1 MKDGHLPEF
10 FAVDCA
16 EDGGMSWG
24 KTLYC
29 LLVMVEKNMN
39 DSSSVGRAGRGSD
52 DVGKAMRKAEVS
64 HSAAVILRRAEAPN
78 CYVRVGASHDF
89 ADDIFD
95 DAFEQR
101 LLFFNHEYPIQNRFR
116 TLPNFWAC

>member
-1 MKDGHLPEF
+1 MRDGHPEF

-16 EDGGMSWG
+16 EDDDISWG

-29 LLVMVEKNMN
+29 LLVMVEKSTN
-39 DSSSVGRAGRGSD
+39 DSSSIGHVGHSSD

-64 HSAAVILRRAEAPN
+64 HSAAIILRRAEAPN

-95 DAFEQR
+95 DAVETEITI
-101 LLFFNHEYPIQNRFR
+101 L
-116 TLPNFWAC
+116 

>member
-1 MKDGHLPEF
+1 MKDGHPPQF

-16 EDGGMSWG
+16 EDDDTSLGE
-24 KTLYC
+24 TLYC
-29 LLVMVEKNMN
+29 LPVMAETSTN
-39 DSSSVGRAGRGSD
+39 DSSCVGRVGCSSD

-64 HSAAVILRRAEAPN
+64 HSAALILRRAKAPN

-95 DAFEQR
+95 DAVEIEITI
-101 LLFFNHEYPIQNRFR
+101 L
-116 TLPNFWAC
+116 